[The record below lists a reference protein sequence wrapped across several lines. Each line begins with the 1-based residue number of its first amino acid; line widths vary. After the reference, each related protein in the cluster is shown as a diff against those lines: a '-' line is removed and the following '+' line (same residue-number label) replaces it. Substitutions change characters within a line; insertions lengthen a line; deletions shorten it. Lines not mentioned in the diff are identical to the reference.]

1 VNRETEITEA
11 TQMPTLGLPAGAM
24 VLDRYRVE
32 EEIGCG
38 ATSVV
43 LAARSVSTD
52 ERVAIKIWRSDI
64 LIDETA
70 VERFVREARAASAL
84 RSQHV
89 ARVRDAGLVPD
100 GRPYIV
106 MELLEGRDLGTLVAE
121 LGPLDPRRAVDFTID
136 ACDAIAEAHSH
147 GIVHRD
153 IKPSNL
159 FLARRADGGERLAVL
174 DFGISKAP
182 PGPEMLLTQTASL
195 LGTPAYM
202 SLEQMRS
209 PKSVDAR
216 TDIWSL
222 GAVLYELVEGRV
234 PFAGNTFAH
243 LCVSVATEPP
253 RPMAAAPHL
262 APVIERCLAKRL
274 EDRFQNIAEVAAE
287 LAPFASDPTIAA
299 YRATTIARVL
309 GVDVKAAR
317 GSAPRFE
324 PRVQTDRGWTGP
336 NANVARRDPSRPGP
350 VPQAMAAA
358 PAPASGPKWWVLVLA
373 VLAIAAAV
381 AAAIFFAVG

>member
-1 VNRETEITEA
+1 VIRETEVTEA
-11 TQMPTLGLPAGAM
+11 TPMPTLGLPPGAM
-24 VLDRYRVE
+24 VLDRYQIE

-64 LIDETA
+64 AIDDTA

-89 ARVRDAGLVPD
+89 ARVRDAGLAPD

-106 MELLEGRDLGTLVAE
+106 MELLEGRDLGRMVAE
-121 LGPLDPRRAVDFTID
+121 VGPFDPRRAVDFIID

-159 FLARRADGGERLAVL
+159 FLARRGDGGERLAVL

-195 LGTPAYM
+195 RGTPAYM
-202 SLEQMRS
+202 SLEKMRS
-209 PKSVDAR
+209 PKAVDAR

-222 GAVLYELVEGRV
+222 GAVLSELVEGRV
-234 PFAGNTFAH
+234 PFPGNTFAH
-243 LCVSVATEPP
+243 LCISVATEPP
-253 RPMAAAPHL
+253 RPMTTAPHL
-262 APVIERCLAKRL
+262 AATIERCLAKRV
-274 EDRFQNIAEVAAE
+274 EERFQNMAEVAAA
-287 LAPFASDPTIAA
+287 LAPFASDPTLAS
-299 YRATTIARVL
+299 YRAATIARVL
-309 GVDVKAAR
+309 GVEVQSAR

-324 PRVQTDRGWTGP
+324 PRVQTDRGW
-336 NANVARRDPSRPGP
+336 
-350 VPQAMAAA
+350 
-358 PAPASGPKWWVLVLA
+358 
-373 VLAIAAAV
+373 
-381 AAAIFFAVG
+381 